1 MDLHIKRK
9 GITLKIDYDYSYNP
23 NPREDDNL
31 GVMACYHTRYSLGD
45 ENVPKT
51 YSDFKEWYNNNKE
64 EVYCMLPV
72 YLLDHSGLRMSVNDF
87 KDPWDS
93 GQVGFIYC
101 TKEAI
106 EKAGLKDYDKHSIG
120 KILKAEVDSYDEYL
134 QGNPAYYFCIRD
146 EDDKI
151 VDSVTGFRGDKIET
165 CLSEMKEY
173 VDDKYHFLFDAMLK
187 KCQESYL

>member
-51 YSDFKEWYNNNKE
+51 YSDFKEWYNSHKE
-64 EVYCMLPV
+64 DVYCMLPV
-72 YLLDHSGLRMSVNDF
+72 YLLDHSGLRMSVIDF

-106 EKAGLKDYDKHSIG
+106 EKAGIKEYDKHSIG
-120 KILKAEVDSYDEYL
+120 KILKAEVDSYKTEICKFLCKLDNFKFIIVTDCNIHAVTLAEVHSEAC
-134 QGNPAYYFCIRD
+134 GNHTLEKCFGEVFTD
-146 EDDKI
+146 TEDF
-151 VDSVTGFRGDKIET
+151 TR
-165 CLSEMKEY
+165 
-173 VDDKYHFLFDAMLK
+173 
-187 KCQESYL
+187 